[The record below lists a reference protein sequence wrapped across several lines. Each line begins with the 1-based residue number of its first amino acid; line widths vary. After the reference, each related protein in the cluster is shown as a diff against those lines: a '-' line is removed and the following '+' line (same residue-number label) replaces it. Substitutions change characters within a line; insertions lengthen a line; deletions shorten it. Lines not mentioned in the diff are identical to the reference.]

1 MAENLQK
8 YLTKEGYPPLTA
20 WNRTASRADPLKTH
34 GAIVANSVE
43 DAVSKVE
50 IIFISVYS
58 FYCDKANES
67 LQMTLLCRTSI
78 KRSPL

>member
-8 YLTKEGYPPLTA
+8 HLTKEGYPPLIV

-43 DAVSKVE
+43 DAVSKAE
-50 IIFISVYS
+50 IIFTSVYS
-58 FYCDKANES
+58 FYYNMMLMQACK
-67 LQMTLLCRTSI
+67 
-78 KRSPL
+78 